1 MSELNDDRKTP
12 IVMMDN
18 TDAGSKAKIY
28 RTYIKRLNE
37 LYKEARRE
45 IEESE
50 NKKGEGM
57 I

>member
-1 MSELNDDRKTP
+1 MNDDRKTP

-28 RTYIKRLNE
+28 RTYIERLNE

>member
-1 MSELNDDRKTP
+1 MNDDRKTP

-18 TDAGSKAKIY
+18 TDAVSKAKIY
-28 RTYIKRLNE
+28 RTYIERLNE